1 LALVRRMSCLFIGRT
16 IQLAIEFEAGR
27 PYREVAGLDMSRQ
40 MGGGRWMEAKF
51 GGEAH
56 SIDGNVAIERL
67 EEGGVQFGSSV
78 VLQQPGGISR
88 RWTPSGLSKPK
99 GEDHVLFSFSG
110 HGQVR

>member
-1 LALVRRMSCLFIGRT
+1 
-16 IQLAIEFEAGR
+16 
-27 PYREVAGLDMSRQ
+27 
-40 MGGGRWMEAKF
+40 MEAKF